1 MKKWFRFFFLSF
13 FSHKAA
19 KEGAKRGYTNVFL
32 GFMLALSFLW
42 ISFFAGD
49 MLPFAVHFNNSPDF
63 VETVRGVFANADTDK
78 RIDLVIDNGDL
89 KLKGQGADYAGGL
102 LINTLENDEDRQ
114 AYSVNGYNVVVD
126 LRAADTPCEVYAYCL
141 SNDGKNTEISYQDY
155 LTLSEV
161 ARLNFDFK
169 LKYTSKELV
178 LDSES
183 VKGYIEYLDGLG
195 EEKKELTETLASELA
210 EGKISEAEYN
220 RAIYEAYFE
229 SYYPAIDAYESSSKI
244 PLLRNYYYHNYISQG
259 LTKYILIFD
268 DYMSG
273 SFETKG
279 GREVSFYGFYSSLE
293 NGELISDK
301 DTQQVANDKADGFI
315 KSAFK
320 SNWILSAYAYLLNT
334 ISLAPFIALMI
345 MVAALLP
352 YSILRLCGVESISSL
367 GAMIK
372 IVGSFV
378 WFSGVISAVIT
389 VTAMFFVNRS
399 LISLLPL
406 VLFFVALV
414 IRAVIFALNESRLNK
429 MQPEQQQ
436 AEQTEV

>member
-1 MKKWFRFFFLSF
+1 M
-13 FSHKAA
+13 
-19 KEGAKRGYTNVFL
+19 
-32 GFMLALSFLW
+32 
-42 ISFFAGD
+42 AG
-49 MLPFAVHFNNSPDF
+49 
-63 VETVRGVFANADTDK
+63 
-78 RIDLVIDNGDL
+78 
-89 KLKGQGADYAGGL
+89 
-102 LINTLENDEDRQ
+102 
-114 AYSVNGYNVVVD
+114 
-126 LRAADTPCEVYAYCL
+126 
-141 SNDGKNTEISYQDY
+141 
-155 LTLSEV
+155 
-161 ARLNFDFK
+161 
-169 LKYTSKELV
+169 
-178 LDSES
+178 
-183 VKGYIEYLDGLG
+183 
-195 EEKKELTETLASELA
+195 ELA

-273 SFETKG
+273 SFETMG